1 MKDLH
6 FILLLLRK
14 EFLLEFRTRSAISG
28 IFLYVIST
36 LFVVYETFV
45 KIQPNVWNTL
55 FWIILL
61 FVAVNA
67 MVKSFVQEKGNRV
80 LYYYSLLN
88 PSHVLIA
95 KIVYNTLLLLVLSL
109 LIWGLFIFFGDNPVK
124 DMGLFLLILFLG
136 SFGFS
141 VTFTF
146 LASLVAASN
155 QSSTLLAVLSLL
167 IWGLFI
173 FFGDNPVK
181 DMGLFLLILF
191 LGSFGFS
198 VTFTFLASLVAASNQ
213 SSTLLAVLS
222 FPLIIPIILMLVK
235 ISAHA
240 LRLIQDTAVSGD
252 LAILVAID
260 LLLCGVALL
269 LFPFIWRD

>member
-1 MKDLH
+1 
-6 FILLLLRK
+6 
-14 EFLLEFRTRSAISG
+14 
-28 IFLYVIST
+28 
-36 LFVVYETFV
+36 
-45 KIQPNVWNTL
+45 
-55 FWIILL
+55 L

-124 DMGLFLLILFLG
+124 DI
-136 SFGFS
+136 
-141 VTFTF
+141 
-146 LASLVAASN
+146 
-155 QSSTLLAVLSLL
+155 
-167 IWGLFI
+167 
-173 FFGDNPVK
+173 
-181 DMGLFLLILF
+181 GLFLLILF

>member
-6 FILLLLRK
+6 FILMLLRK

-124 DMGLFLLILFLG
+124 DIGLFLLILL
-136 SFGFS
+136 
-141 VTFTF
+141 
-146 LASLVAASN
+146 
-155 QSSTLLAVLSLL
+155 
-167 IWGLFI
+167 
-173 FFGDNPVK
+173 
-181 DMGLFLLILF
+181 

-222 FPLIIPIILMLVK
+222 FPLIIPIILLLVK

>member
-6 FILLLLRK
+6 FIILLLRK
-14 EFLLEFRTRSAISG
+14 EILLEFRTRSAISG

-124 DMGLFLLILFLG
+124 DLGLFL
-136 SFGFS
+136 
-141 VTFTF
+141 V
-146 LASLVAASN
+146 
-155 QSSTLLAVLSLL
+155 
-167 IWGLFI
+167 
-173 FFGDNPVK
+173 
-181 DMGLFLLILF
+181 ILF

>member
-6 FILLLLRK
+6 LILLLLRK

-36 LFVVYETFV
+36 LFVVYETFI

-124 DMGLFLLILFLG
+124 DI
-136 SFGFS
+136 
-141 VTFTF
+141 
-146 LASLVAASN
+146 
-155 QSSTLLAVLSLL
+155 
-167 IWGLFI
+167 
-173 FFGDNPVK
+173 
-181 DMGLFLLILF
+181 GLFLLILF

-222 FPLIIPIILMLVK
+222 FPLIIPIILLLVK

>member
-124 DMGLFLLILFLG
+124 DLGLFLLILLLG

-155 QSSTLLAVLSLL
+155 QSSS
-167 IWGLFI
+167 
-173 FFGDNPVK
+173 
-181 DMGLFLLILF
+181 
-191 LGSFGFS
+191 
-198 VTFTFLASLVAASNQ
+198 
-213 SSTLLAVLS
+213 LLAVLS

>member
-6 FILLLLRK
+6 FIILLLRK
-14 EFLLEFRTRSAISG
+14 EILLEFRTRSAISG

-124 DMGLFLLILFLG
+124 DIGLFLLILL
-136 SFGFS
+136 
-141 VTFTF
+141 
-146 LASLVAASN
+146 
-155 QSSTLLAVLSLL
+155 
-167 IWGLFI
+167 
-173 FFGDNPVK
+173 
-181 DMGLFLLILF
+181 

>member
-6 FILLLLRK
+6 FIILLLRK
-14 EFLLEFRTRSAISG
+14 EILLEFRTRSAISG

-109 LIWGLFIFFGDNPVK
+109 LIWVLFIFFGDNPVK
-124 DMGLFLLILFLG
+124 DL
-136 SFGFS
+136 
-141 VTFTF
+141 
-146 LASLVAASN
+146 
-155 QSSTLLAVLSLL
+155 
-167 IWGLFI
+167 
-173 FFGDNPVK
+173 
-181 DMGLFLLILF
+181 GLFLLILF

-252 LAILVAID
+252 IAILVAID

>member
-1 MKDLH
+1 
-6 FILLLLRK
+6 
-14 EFLLEFRTRSAISG
+14 
-28 IFLYVIST
+28 
-36 LFVVYETFV
+36 
-45 KIQPNVWNTL
+45 
-55 FWIILL
+55 
-61 FVAVNA
+61 
-67 MVKSFVQEKGNRV
+67 
-80 LYYYSLLN
+80 
-88 PSHVLIA
+88 
-95 KIVYNTLLLLVLSL
+95 
-109 LIWGLFIFFGDNPVK
+109 
-124 DMGLFLLILFLG
+124 
-136 SFGFS
+136 
-141 VTFTF
+141 
-146 LASLVAASN
+146 
-155 QSSTLLAVLSLL
+155 
-167 IWGLFI
+167 
-173 FFGDNPVK
+173 
-181 DMGLFLLILF
+181 MGLFLLILF

>member
-6 FILLLLRK
+6 LILLLLRK

-36 LFVVYETFV
+36 LFVVYETFI

-88 PSHVLIA
+88 PSHILIA

-124 DMGLFLLILFLG
+124 DIGLFLF
-136 SFGFS
+136 
-141 VTFTF
+141 
-146 LASLVAASN
+146 
-155 QSSTLLAVLSLL
+155 
-167 IWGLFI
+167 
-173 FFGDNPVK
+173 
-181 DMGLFLLILF
+181 ILF

-222 FPLIIPIILMLVK
+222 FPLIIPIILLLVK

>member
-1 MKDLH
+1 M
-6 FILLLLRK
+6 LLRK

-36 LFVVYETFV
+36 LFVVYETFI

-124 DMGLFLLILFLG
+124 DIGLFLLILFLG

-155 QSSTLLAVLSLL
+155 QSS
-167 IWGLFI
+167 
-173 FFGDNPVK
+173 K
-181 DMGLFLLILF
+181 
-191 LGSFGFS
+191 
-198 VTFTFLASLVAASNQ
+198 
-213 SSTLLAVLS
+213 LLAVLS

>member
-6 FILLLLRK
+6 FILVLFRK

-55 FWIILL
+55 FWIIFL

-67 MVKSFVQEKGNRV
+67 MVKSFVREKGNSV

-88 PSHVLIA
+88 PAYVLLA
-95 KIVYNTLLLLVLSL
+95 KIVYNALLLLVLSL
-109 LIWGLFIFFGDNPVK
+109 LIWCLFIFFGDNPVK
-124 DMGLFLLILFLG
+124 DIWLFLFILFLG
-136 SFGFS
+136 SVGFS

-146 LASLVAASN
+146 LASLIAAGN
-155 QSSTLLAVLSLL
+155 QNA
-167 IWGLFI
+167 
-173 FFGDNPVK
+173 
-181 DMGLFLLILF
+181 
-191 LGSFGFS
+191 
-198 VTFTFLASLVAASNQ
+198 
-213 SSTLLAVLS
+213 TLLAVLS
-222 FPLIIPIILMLVK
+222 FPLIIPVILMLVK

-252 LAILVAID
+252 IAILVAID
-260 LLLCGVALL
+260 LLLCGVALI

>member
-6 FILLLLRK
+6 FILVLLRK

-88 PSHVLIA
+88 PSHVLIS

-124 DMGLFLLILFLG
+124 DIGLFLLILL
-136 SFGFS
+136 
-141 VTFTF
+141 
-146 LASLVAASN
+146 
-155 QSSTLLAVLSLL
+155 
-167 IWGLFI
+167 
-173 FFGDNPVK
+173 
-181 DMGLFLLILF
+181 

>member
-6 FILLLLRK
+6 FIILLLRK
-14 EFLLEFRTRSAISG
+14 EILLEFRTRSAISG

-155 QSSTLLAVLSLL
+155 QSSTL
-167 IWGLFI
+167 I
-173 FFGDNPVK
+173 
-181 DMGLFLLILF
+181 
-191 LGSFGFS
+191 
-198 VTFTFLASLVAASNQ
+198 
-213 SSTLLAVLS
+213 AVLS

-252 LAILVAID
+252 LAIVVALD

>member
-6 FILLLLRK
+6 FIFVLLRK

-124 DMGLFLLILFLG
+124 D
-136 SFGFS
+136 
-141 VTFTF
+141 T
-146 LASLVAASN
+146 
-155 QSSTLLAVLSLL
+155 
-167 IWGLFI
+167 
-173 FFGDNPVK
+173 
-181 DMGLFLLILF
+181 GLFLLILF

-252 LAILVAID
+252 LAILIAID

>member
-6 FILLLLRK
+6 FIILLLRK
-14 EFLLEFRTRSAISG
+14 EILLEFRTRSAIIG

-124 DMGLFLLILFLG
+124 DLGLFLLILFLG

-155 QSSTLLAVLSLL
+155 QSSTL
-167 IWGLFI
+167 I
-173 FFGDNPVK
+173 
-181 DMGLFLLILF
+181 
-191 LGSFGFS
+191 
-198 VTFTFLASLVAASNQ
+198 
-213 SSTLLAVLS
+213 AVLS

-252 LAILVAID
+252 LAIVVALD

>member
-1 MKDLH
+1 MKDLN
-6 FILLLLRK
+6 FILVLLRK
-14 EFLLEFRTRSAISG
+14 EFLLEFRTRSDISG

-124 DMGLFLLILFLG
+124 DL
-136 SFGFS
+136 
-141 VTFTF
+141 
-146 LASLVAASN
+146 
-155 QSSTLLAVLSLL
+155 
-167 IWGLFI
+167 
-173 FFGDNPVK
+173 
-181 DMGLFLLILF
+181 GLFLLILF

>member
-6 FILLLLRK
+6 FILVLLRK

-95 KIVYNTLLLLVLSL
+95 KIVYNTLLLLVLSF

-124 DMGLFLLILFLG
+124 DI
-136 SFGFS
+136 
-141 VTFTF
+141 
-146 LASLVAASN
+146 
-155 QSSTLLAVLSLL
+155 
-167 IWGLFI
+167 
-173 FFGDNPVK
+173 
-181 DMGLFLLILF
+181 GLFLLILF

-240 LRLIQDTAVSGD
+240 LRLIQDTTVSGD

>member
-36 LFVVYETFV
+36 LFVVYETFI

-95 KIVYNTLLLLVLSL
+95 KIVYNTSLLLVLSL
-109 LIWGLFIFFGDNPVK
+109 LIWSLFIFFGDNPVK
-124 DMGLFLLILFLG
+124 DI
-136 SFGFS
+136 
-141 VTFTF
+141 
-146 LASLVAASN
+146 
-155 QSSTLLAVLSLL
+155 
-167 IWGLFI
+167 
-173 FFGDNPVK
+173 
-181 DMGLFLLILF
+181 GLFLLILF

>member
-6 FILLLLRK
+6 FILVLLRK

-124 DMGLFLLILFLG
+124 D
-136 SFGFS
+136 
-141 VTFTF
+141 T
-146 LASLVAASN
+146 
-155 QSSTLLAVLSLL
+155 
-167 IWGLFI
+167 
-173 FFGDNPVK
+173 
-181 DMGLFLLILF
+181 GLFLLILF

-252 LAILVAID
+252 LAILIAID

>member
-6 FILLLLRK
+6 FIILLLRK
-14 EFLLEFRTRSAISG
+14 EILLEFRTRSAISG

-36 LFVVYETFV
+36 LFVVYETFI

-124 DMGLFLLILFLG
+124 DL
-136 SFGFS
+136 
-141 VTFTF
+141 
-146 LASLVAASN
+146 
-155 QSSTLLAVLSLL
+155 
-167 IWGLFI
+167 
-173 FFGDNPVK
+173 
-181 DMGLFLLILF
+181 GLFLLILF

-252 LAILVAID
+252 IAILVAID

>member
-1 MKDLH
+1 
-6 FILLLLRK
+6 
-14 EFLLEFRTRSAISG
+14 
-28 IFLYVIST
+28 
-36 LFVVYETFV
+36 
-45 KIQPNVWNTL
+45 
-55 FWIILL
+55 
-61 FVAVNA
+61 

-124 DMGLFLLILFLG
+124 D
-136 SFGFS
+136 
-141 VTFTF
+141 T
-146 LASLVAASN
+146 
-155 QSSTLLAVLSLL
+155 
-167 IWGLFI
+167 
-173 FFGDNPVK
+173 
-181 DMGLFLLILF
+181 GLFLLILF

-252 LAILVAID
+252 LAILIAID

>member
-6 FILLLLRK
+6 FILVLLRK

-80 LYYYSLLN
+80 LCYYSLLN

-124 DMGLFLLILFLG
+124 DI
-136 SFGFS
+136 
-141 VTFTF
+141 
-146 LASLVAASN
+146 
-155 QSSTLLAVLSLL
+155 
-167 IWGLFI
+167 
-173 FFGDNPVK
+173 
-181 DMGLFLLILF
+181 GLFLLILF

>member
-55 FWIILL
+55 FWMILL

-95 KIVYNTLLLLVLSL
+95 KIVYNTLLLL
-109 LIWGLFIFFGDNPVK
+109 
-124 DMGLFLLILFLG
+124 
-136 SFGFS
+136 
-141 VTFTF
+141 
-146 LASLVAASN
+146 
-155 QSSTLLAVLSLL
+155 VLSLL

>member
-6 FILLLLRK
+6 FILVLLRK

-88 PSHVLIA
+88 PSHVLIS

-124 DMGLFLLILFLG
+124 DI
-136 SFGFS
+136 
-141 VTFTF
+141 
-146 LASLVAASN
+146 
-155 QSSTLLAVLSLL
+155 
-167 IWGLFI
+167 
-173 FFGDNPVK
+173 
-181 DMGLFLLILF
+181 GLFLLILF

>member
-6 FILLLLRK
+6 FIILLLRK
-14 EFLLEFRTRSAISG
+14 EILLEFRTRSAISG

-124 DMGLFLLILFLG
+124 DL
-136 SFGFS
+136 
-141 VTFTF
+141 
-146 LASLVAASN
+146 
-155 QSSTLLAVLSLL
+155 
-167 IWGLFI
+167 
-173 FFGDNPVK
+173 
-181 DMGLFLLILF
+181 GLFLLILF

>member
-88 PSHVLIA
+88 PSHVLLA

-109 LIWGLFIFFGDNPVK
+109 FIWGLFIFFGDNPVK
-124 DMGLFLLILFLG
+124 DI
-136 SFGFS
+136 
-141 VTFTF
+141 
-146 LASLVAASN
+146 
-155 QSSTLLAVLSLL
+155 
-167 IWGLFI
+167 
-173 FFGDNPVK
+173 
-181 DMGLFLLILF
+181 GLFLLILF

-235 ISAHA
+235 ISAHS

-252 LAILVAID
+252 LIILVAID

>member
-6 FILLLLRK
+6 FILLLLIK

-109 LIWGLFIFFGDNPVK
+109 LIWGLF
-124 DMGLFLLILFLG
+124 L
-136 SFGFS
+136 
-141 VTFTF
+141 
-146 LASLVAASN
+146 
-155 QSSTLLAVLSLL
+155 
-167 IWGLFI
+167 

>member
-6 FILLLLRK
+6 FILVLLRK

-124 DMGLFLLILFLG
+124 DLGLFLLILFLG

-155 QSSTLLAVLSLL
+155 QSST
-167 IWGLFI
+167 
-173 FFGDNPVK
+173 
-181 DMGLFLLILF
+181 
-191 LGSFGFS
+191 
-198 VTFTFLASLVAASNQ
+198 Q
-213 SSTLLAVLS
+213 LAVLS

>member
-1 MKDLH
+1 MNDLH
-6 FILLLLRK
+6 LIILLLRK

-88 PSHVLIA
+88 PSHVLIS

-124 DMGLFLLILFLG
+124 DI
-136 SFGFS
+136 
-141 VTFTF
+141 
-146 LASLVAASN
+146 
-155 QSSTLLAVLSLL
+155 
-167 IWGLFI
+167 
-173 FFGDNPVK
+173 
-181 DMGLFLLILF
+181 GLFLLILF

-252 LAILVAID
+252 IAILLAID
-260 LLLCGVALL
+260 LLLCGVAFL

>member
-1 MKDLH
+1 
-6 FILLLLRK
+6 
-14 EFLLEFRTRSAISG
+14 
-28 IFLYVIST
+28 LYVIST

-124 DMGLFLLILFLG
+124 D
-136 SFGFS
+136 
-141 VTFTF
+141 T
-146 LASLVAASN
+146 
-155 QSSTLLAVLSLL
+155 
-167 IWGLFI
+167 
-173 FFGDNPVK
+173 
-181 DMGLFLLILF
+181 GLFLLILF

>member
-88 PSHVLIA
+88 PSHVLIS

-124 DMGLFLLILFLG
+124 DI
-136 SFGFS
+136 
-141 VTFTF
+141 
-146 LASLVAASN
+146 
-155 QSSTLLAVLSLL
+155 
-167 IWGLFI
+167 
-173 FFGDNPVK
+173 
-181 DMGLFLLILF
+181 GLFLLILF

>member
-6 FILLLLRK
+6 FILVLLRK

-124 DMGLFLLILFLG
+124 DLGLFLLILL
-136 SFGFS
+136 
-141 VTFTF
+141 
-146 LASLVAASN
+146 
-155 QSSTLLAVLSLL
+155 
-167 IWGLFI
+167 
-173 FFGDNPVK
+173 
-181 DMGLFLLILF
+181 

>member
-6 FILLLLRK
+6 LILLLLRK

-36 LFVVYETFV
+36 LFVVYETFI

-124 DMGLFLLILFLG
+124 DIGLFLLILL
-136 SFGFS
+136 
-141 VTFTF
+141 
-146 LASLVAASN
+146 
-155 QSSTLLAVLSLL
+155 
-167 IWGLFI
+167 
-173 FFGDNPVK
+173 
-181 DMGLFLLILF
+181 

>member
-124 DMGLFLLILFLG
+124 DLGLFLLILL
-136 SFGFS
+136 
-141 VTFTF
+141 
-146 LASLVAASN
+146 
-155 QSSTLLAVLSLL
+155 
-167 IWGLFI
+167 
-173 FFGDNPVK
+173 
-181 DMGLFLLILF
+181 

-222 FPLIIPIILMLVK
+222 FPLIIPIILLLVK

>member
-124 DMGLFLLILFLG
+124 DIGLFLL
-136 SFGFS
+136 
-141 VTFTF
+141 
-146 LASLVAASN
+146 
-155 QSSTLLAVLSLL
+155 
-167 IWGLFI
+167 
-173 FFGDNPVK
+173 
-181 DMGLFLLILF
+181 
-191 LGSFGFS
+191 
-198 VTFTFLASLVAASNQ
+198 
-213 SSTLLAVLS
+213 
-222 FPLIIPIILMLVK
+222 
-235 ISAHA
+235 
-240 LRLIQDTAVSGD
+240 LRV
-252 LAILVAID
+252 D
-260 LLLCGVALL
+260 LLLTKLSLTLPPSHRHRRRRLL
-269 LFPFIWRD
+269 RDQSLHFVKET

>member
-6 FILLLLRK
+6 FIILLLRK
-14 EFLLEFRTRSAISG
+14 EILLEFRTRSAISG

-88 PSHVLIA
+88 PSHVLLA

-124 DMGLFLLILFLG
+124 DL
-136 SFGFS
+136 
-141 VTFTF
+141 
-146 LASLVAASN
+146 
-155 QSSTLLAVLSLL
+155 
-167 IWGLFI
+167 
-173 FFGDNPVK
+173 
-181 DMGLFLLILF
+181 GLFLLILF

-235 ISAHA
+235 ISSHA
-240 LRLIQDTAVSGD
+240 LRLIQDTAFSGD
-252 LAILVAID
+252 IAILVAID

>member
-67 MVKSFVQEKGNRV
+67 MVKSFVKEKGNRV

-124 DMGLFLLILFLG
+124 DLGLFLLILL
-136 SFGFS
+136 
-141 VTFTF
+141 
-146 LASLVAASN
+146 
-155 QSSTLLAVLSLL
+155 
-167 IWGLFI
+167 
-173 FFGDNPVK
+173 
-181 DMGLFLLILF
+181 